1 MILGVLWTGG
11 SLNPARSLAPA
22 IVTRSFPR
30 YHWIYWVGPMSGS
43 ILASLLYKLIKALE
57 YETAQND
64 DDDDTVVLPQSR
76 KQPDPSTVALNSV
89 GVAFQQPANTVSPNS
104 AMPATGNKEDEK
116 SGLPICTAD

>member
-22 IVTRSFPR
+22 IVTRSFPS
-30 YHWIYWVGPMSGS
+30 YHWIYWVGPISGS
-43 ILASLLYKLIKALE
+43 IIASLLYKLIKALE

-64 DDDDTVVLPQSR
+64 DNDDTAVLLQSR
-76 KQPDPSTVALNSV
+76 KQPDPSTVRLNSV
-89 GVAFQQPANTVSPNS
+89 HVTSQQPANTPPPNS
-104 AMPATGNKEDEK
+104 AMPATGNKEDDK